1 MRDKILKILKE
12 NKEFLKKQYGIT
24 KLGLFGSVARD
35 EKNPNAVD
43 ILFDFN
49 NSSFDLID
57 MVKVK
62 HFLEDKSDKKVDFVP
77 LKGLK
82 DKIKQYIQKEVIY
95 V

>member
-35 EKNPNAVD
+35 EKNPNDID

-49 NSSFDLID
+49 NSSFKLQI
-57 MVKVK
+57 KTEK
-62 HFLEDKSDKKVDFVP
+62 TRKNRTRYCDKFTDACCCKN
-77 LKGLK
+77 
-82 DKIKQYIQKEVIY
+82 
-95 V
+95 

>member
-35 EKNPNAVD
+35 EKNPNDVD

-62 HFLEDKSDKKVDFVP
+62 HFLEDKLDKKVDFVP

-82 DKIKQYIQKEVIY
+82 EGIKQYIQKEVIY